1 MRRYRYR
8 CSVCLTTSPTAFHLD
23 DLTAE
28 AEGHRKALHGGHF
41 PDGEHAGEID
51 RLGRWYASLGPLA
64 TLHARLSDTLTD
76 LRNTSDMGRPL
87 WASATAALVIGG
99 AAALVLAVIFAA
111 L

>member
-23 DLTAE
+23 DLAAE
-28 AEGHRKALHGGHF
+28 AEGHRQALHGGHF

-51 RLGRWYASLGPLA
+51 RLGRWYAALGPLA
-64 TLHARLSDTLTD
+64 ALHARIADNLAD
-76 LRNTSDMGRPL
+76 LRTPADMGRPL

-99 AAALVLAVIFAA
+99 AGALVLAVIYAA